1 MTDFTAFPIANVTIP
16 SLPDLGGITDAT
28 MLVGER
34 AGTGR
39 FAATGLR
46 DYVMTTVGAG
56 YVPLTGTT
64 MTGPLTLSGA
74 PTAANHAATK
84 TYTDAGD
91 AAVTALA
98 NAAVKRSGDVMTG
111 NLAMQ
116 DTLFFTSTGMSLNAG
131 PSFSIWTL
139 DSTNYEII
147 YNRSTGLLQ
156 YRRGTDGVQ
165 LWSVEATAGNMQ
177 TLGGYTAGGQGIIYG
192 GVPSNG
198 HWHAFGWTP
207 DARLI
212 VFVDGINEGAVAMA
226 SSVVELEARIDELRA
241 RIAGL
246 ERDRAELQET
256 LTARIA
262 ALEARAGTGTTD

>member
-16 SLPDLGGITDAT
+16 SLPDLGGVTDAT

-56 YVPLTGTT
+56 YVPVSGTT

-84 TYTDAGD
+84 TYVDSGD

-98 NAAVKRSGDVMTG
+98 NAAVKKSGDTMSG
-111 NLAMQ
+111 NLSML
-116 DTLFFTSTGMSLNAG
+116 DTLYFTNSGMSLNAG
-131 PSFSIWTL
+131 GNFSIWTL

-147 YNRSTGLLQ
+147 YTRATGLLQ
-156 YRRGTDGVQ
+156 YRGAGGVE
-165 LWSVEATAGNMQ
+165 LWSVEASAGNMKSK
-177 TLGGYTAGGQGIIYG
+177 GSYTVGGQGIVYG
-192 GVPSNG
+192 GVPSNN
-198 HWHAFGWTP
+198 HLHAFGWTP

-212 VFVDGINEGAVAMA
+212 VFVDGVNEGAVAMA

-246 ERDRAELQET
+246 ERDRADLQET
-256 LTARIA
+256 LSTRIA
-262 ALEARAGTGTTD
+262 ALEAQMGTGTAD